1 MKFDYEKYD
10 ELLSSYYSLWM
21 GTKHA
26 VGLAPNWKGAPKPE
40 DNCSGGYSTNRE
52 MFNSEKCK
60 KERLTLTKN
69 IEKGWSIQDVMQF
82 VVLLFLPPISVLF
95 TWGWCGN
102 NVLNTTSAAVR
113 GKYLERLFDSAY
125 ENPTRQKSIQD
136 IVDQCGTMF
145 LSTDV
150 SLDLPFWYSVRNPP
164 TECLNRE
171 SVQITHIKDDNVA
184 SAHAFE
190 PKDRNAWLTC
200 MDSRFG
206 GALSCLQSAESG
218 STNPTRNLVKNGE
231 LCPPSTTLYI
241 NNQLRQFW
249 LRASQIGNFGA
260 MPGEEKKF
268 GYYANIGSGANGV
281 PGEPIGIFGYLSFWY
296 TQYLIAPLMAFK
308 MSMIGN
314 IYSVFGG
321 CGEDV
326 RVLHEQ
332 ADVHNGDAMKP
343 LTVDGILKDQEK
355 VGGASFGI
363 PLFGKGFG
371 KETLAFLATPLFPY
385 MFSLVAAIE
394 SFYMM
399 VLVVTSF
406 AGNACGR
413 IWPLTAGSFLGPI
426 DTITS
431 FLRKQSLDDS
441 EKETRG
447 WMRFFA
453 NLATSISGFA
463 SLFLAIVA
471 AVMVTAI
478 FLIVGTVVCMLFGP
492 VLTSFLS
499 MFIYTIGPIL
509 GGDSWCSGVTGHFLN
524 ITGIAG
530 DKFHPFLFITKYK
543 WLLLV
548 VSLISV
554 LSSQAVTV
562 VLDST
567 VIGIAWG
574 LLILSLISPTVRK
587 WIGLT
592 TTDAPK
598 DGAKPGSS
606 KSGNSKPGSTA
617 PPAPKGSAHSKAGPA
632 SVQAKSP
639 A

>member
-1 MKFDYEKYD
+1 
-10 ELLSSYYSLWM
+10 
-21 GTKHA
+21 
-26 VGLAPNWKGAPKPE
+26 
-40 DNCSGGYSTNRE
+40 
-52 MFNSEKCK
+52 
-60 KERLTLTKN
+60 
-69 IEKGWSIQDVMQF
+69 
-82 VVLLFLPPISVLF
+82 
-95 TWGWCGN
+95 
-102 NVLNTTSAAVR
+102 
-113 GKYLERLFDSAY
+113 
-125 ENPTRQKSIQD
+125 
-136 IVDQCGTMF
+136 
-145 LSTDV
+145 
-150 SLDLPFWYSVRNPP
+150 
-164 TECLNRE
+164 
-171 SVQITHIKDDNVA
+171 
-184 SAHAFE
+184 
-190 PKDRNAWLTC
+190 
-200 MDSRFG
+200 
-206 GALSCLQSAESG
+206 
-218 STNPTRNLVKNGE
+218 
-231 LCPPSTTLYI
+231 
-241 NNQLRQFW
+241 
-249 LRASQIGNFGA
+249 
-260 MPGEEKKF
+260 
-268 GYYANIGSGANGV
+268 
-281 PGEPIGIFGYLSFWY
+281 
-296 TQYLIAPLMAFK
+296 
-308 MSMIGN
+308 
-314 IYSVFGG
+314 
-321 CGEDV
+321 
-326 RVLHEQ
+326 
-332 ADVHNGDAMKP
+332 
-343 LTVDGILKDQEK
+343 
-355 VGGASFGI
+355 
-363 PLFGKGFG
+363 
-371 KETLAFLATPLFPY
+371 
-385 MFSLVAAIE
+385 
-394 SFYMM
+394 MM
-399 VLVVTSF
+399 VLVISSF

-478 FLIVGTVVCMLFGP
+478 FLIVGVVVCMLFGP

-499 MFIYTIGPIL
+499 MFIYTIGPVL

-592 TTDAPK
+592 TTDSPK
-598 DGAKPGSS
+598 DGAKPGSTE
-606 KSGNSKPGSTA
+606 PGSTKHGSSKHGSSKASGSA
-617 PPAPKGSAHSKAGPA
+617 PPKGSAHAKGGPPP
-632 SVQAKSP
+632 VQAKAP